1 MTNASNQQETLLS
14 TAQNPKNNASNKNH
28 ENPRVSMLRILRLF
42 RPYRWS
48 LLFVGFLV
56 FASSLVSLVNPF
68 LIRAVIDVALPQG
81 RLGLLAVLA
90 IGMIVVSIANS
101 SFSVSQTY

>member
-1 MTNASNQQETLLS
+1 MTNATYQLETLLS
-14 TAQNPKNNASNKNH
+14 TAKNNKKDQNNKNKK
-28 ENPRVSMLRILRLF
+28 NPRVSMRRILRLF

-68 LIRAVIDVALPQG
+68 LIRAIIDTALPQG
-81 RLGLLAVLA
+81 RTGLLAVLA
-90 IGMIVVSIANS
+90 LGMIVVAIAN
-101 SFSVSQTY
+101 